1 MLMASI
7 PQPEENVKDEKK
19 ENEIQDINEM
29 FALIR

>member
-7 PQPEENVKDEKK
+7 PQPEEAEKDDKK
-19 ENEIQDINEM
+19 ENEIQDINEV